1 MGGAAAIIWRLG
13 SMLCLSAILAMSG
26 CSADYLNHYDTVTLA
41 AGDANRANGLAQTV
55 DPFNPNSNNTRI
67 EGDGQRSAAVVAQ
80 YRGPPVMGMAGA
92 DGASG
97 GGGSG
102 YKGNCP
108 TPDRIAA
115 DDKPCGGRAA
125 SERPGGALGP

>member
-1 MGGAAAIIWRLG
+1 MAGKAAIWHPRSL
-13 SMLCLSAILAMSG
+13 LCLSAILAVSG
-26 CSADYLNHYDTVTLA
+26 CAADYVNHYDSVTLA
-41 AGDANRANGLAQTV
+41 AGDAYRANSLAQTV
-55 DPFNPNSNNTRI
+55 DPFNPNSQNTHI

-80 YRGPPVMGMAGA
+80 YRGPPVIGAAGA
-92 DGASG
+92 DRASG

-108 TPDRIAA
+108 TPDKVAA

-125 SERPGGALGP
+125 SERPGGAMGP